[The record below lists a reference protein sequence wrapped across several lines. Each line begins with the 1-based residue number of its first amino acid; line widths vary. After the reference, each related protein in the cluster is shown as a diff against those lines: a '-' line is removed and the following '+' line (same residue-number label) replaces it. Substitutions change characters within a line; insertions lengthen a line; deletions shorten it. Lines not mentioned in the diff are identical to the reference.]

1 MGSRRADISLRMT
14 AVTLRHGGSDSA
26 RADAA
31 RALAERGNE
40 GAEALL
46 DGLAEPDPRLRETAA
61 DGLAQV
67 NWRGIDEWIREDAGA
82 WLKAALR
89 DPDDLV
95 RAAVARALG
104 RVGGEGAVE
113 ALTTASTDPV
123 EEVRLAV
130 AAALGRLEPNT
141 EREWEYE
148 PGTAGDAAVDLA
160 PEDLVTDD
168 GMTDGRALARP
179 AEARP
184 ASRASEAESAATPP
198 DAPKHMIEC
207 PGCRRLSKP
216 DAVRCQRCGSRLRP

>member
-1 MGSRRADISLRMT
+1 MT

-26 RADAA
+26 RSDAA

-95 RAAVARALG
+95 RGAVARALG
-104 RVGGEGAVE
+104 RVGGEGSVE
-113 ALTTASTDPV
+113 ALTAASADPV

-130 AAALGRLEPNT
+130 ASALGRLEPNT

-148 PGTAGDAAVDLA
+148 PGTAGDVT
-160 PEDLVTDD
+160 EDLVTDD
-168 GMTDGRALARP
+168 GAADGHAADGRAAARP
-179 AEARP
+179 AL
-184 ASRASEAESAATPP
+184 RASEAESAATPP

>member
-1 MGSRRADISLRMT
+1 MT

-26 RADAA
+26 RSDAA

-95 RAAVARALG
+95 RGAVARALG
-104 RVGGEGAVE
+104 RVGGEGSVE
-113 ALTTASTDPV
+113 ALTAASADPV

-130 AAALGRLEPNT
+130 ASALGRLEPNT

-148 PGTAGDAAVDLA
+148 PGTAGDVT
-160 PEDLVTDD
+160 EDLVTD
-168 GMTDGRALARP
+168 GRAAARP
-179 AEARP
+179 AL
-184 ASRASEAESAATPP
+184 RASEAESAATPP

>member
-1 MGSRRADISLRMT
+1 MT

-148 PGTAGDAAVDLA
+148 PDTAAAAAEDLA
-160 PEDLVTDD
+160 PHDLAPDYGVTDD
-168 GMTDGRALARP
+168 GAAARP
-179 AEARP
+179 AL
-184 ASRASEAESAATPP
+184 RASEAESAATPP
-198 DAPKHMIEC
+198 GAPIHMIEC